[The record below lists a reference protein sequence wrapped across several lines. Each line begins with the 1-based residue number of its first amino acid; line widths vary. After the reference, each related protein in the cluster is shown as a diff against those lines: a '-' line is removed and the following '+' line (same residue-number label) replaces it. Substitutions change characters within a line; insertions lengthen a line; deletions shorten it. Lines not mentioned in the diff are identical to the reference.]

1 MDALLAD
8 VAGDDDAADETK
20 TADTDNTEKA
30 ASFWGHF
37 EEKTVNIH
45 IDVCVC
51 VVERRVLLTSDV
63 LNRLALVLRKMKLV
77 LKAMAMLSKARL
89 MLV

>member
-45 IDVCVC
+45 ILIMVCGR
-51 VVERRVLLTSDV
+51 ETSVIDE
-63 LNRLALVLRKMKLV
+63 
-77 LKAMAMLSKARL
+77 
-89 MLV
+89 